1 MFPYLST
8 VYRFNF
14 PIFYHQNTK
23 IFFWILFISSRF
35 YRVPIDFVDKFRESL
50 SIYIYYLSQI
60 QTKSQ
65 KQCFMT
71 NNTLNNNKCCYYH
84 SIVNICKFQL

>member
-1 MFPYLST
+1 MFPYSST

-23 IFFWILFISSRF
+23 IFFWILFISLRF

-50 SIYIYYLSQI
+50 SIYILSI
-60 QTKSQ
+60 TD
-65 KQCFMT
+65 T
-71 NNTLNNNKCCYYH
+71 NKIPETMFYD
-84 SIVNICKFQL
+84 

>member
-23 IFFWILFISSRF
+23 IFFWILFISLRF

-50 SIYIYYLSQI
+50 SIYILSI
-60 QTKSQ
+60 ID
-65 KQCFMT
+65 T
-71 NNTLNNNKCCYYH
+71 NKIPETMFYD
-84 SIVNICKFQL
+84 

>member
-1 MFPYLST
+1 MFPYSST
-8 VYRFNF
+8 VYRFTF

-50 SIYIYYLSQI
+50 SIYILSI
-60 QTKSQ
+60 ID
-65 KQCFMT
+65 T
-71 NNTLNNNKCCYYH
+71 NKIPETMFYD
-84 SIVNICKFQL
+84 

>member
-23 IFFWILFISSRF
+23 IFFWILFISLRF

-50 SIYIYYLSQI
+50 SIYILSI
-60 QTKSQ
+60 TD
-65 KQCFMT
+65 T
-71 NNTLNNNKCCYYH
+71 NKIPETMFYD
-84 SIVNICKFQL
+84 

>member
-8 VYRFNF
+8 VYRFTF

-50 SIYIYYLSQI
+50 SIYILSI
-60 QTKSQ
+60 TD
-65 KQCFMT
+65 T
-71 NNTLNNNKCCYYH
+71 NKIPETMFYD
-84 SIVNICKFQL
+84 

>member
-1 MFPYLST
+1 MFPYSST

-50 SIYIYYLSQI
+50 SIYILSI
-60 QTKSQ
+60 TD
-65 KQCFMT
+65 T
-71 NNTLNNNKCCYYH
+71 NKIPETMFYD
-84 SIVNICKFQL
+84 

>member
-50 SIYIYYLSQI
+50 SIYIYYLS
-60 QTKSQ
+60 
-65 KQCFMT
+65 
-71 NNTLNNNKCCYYH
+71 
-84 SIVNICKFQL
+84 

>member
-8 VYRFNF
+8 VYRFTF

-50 SIYIYYLSQI
+50 SIYIYIIYHRY
-60 QTKSQ
+60 
-65 KQCFMT
+65 KQNPR
-71 NNTLNNNKCCYYH
+71 NNVL
-84 SIVNICKFQL
+84 

>member
-14 PIFYHQNTK
+14 PIFSIIFPHQNTK

-50 SIYIYYLSQI
+50 SIYILSI
-60 QTKSQ
+60 TD
-65 KQCFMT
+65 T
-71 NNTLNNNKCCYYH
+71 NKIPETMFYD
-84 SIVNICKFQL
+84 